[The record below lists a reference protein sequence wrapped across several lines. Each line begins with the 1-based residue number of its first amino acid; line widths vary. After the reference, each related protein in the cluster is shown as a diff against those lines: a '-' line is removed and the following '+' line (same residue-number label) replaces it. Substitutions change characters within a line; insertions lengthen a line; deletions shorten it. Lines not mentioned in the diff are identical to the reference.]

1 MHRGLHH
8 LLADRRKRGTSIH
21 DLRTRLLG
29 ESGQSLVLV
38 VIAMS
43 LIVVL
48 AAFAI
53 DVAQWQVGRHK
64 AQVTADAT
72 ALAAANCLASLAC
85 TQPTPSGDATSKAQ
99 AIANDNGYPNSSV
112 SLAYTSSTVQ
122 ATLTTSVPST
132 FAGFAGITSTS
143 VTATATASYNT
154 LPGYKST
161 CVQTGAATCY
171 SLFAGNPN
179 CDSAPSIPS
188 NYVGLDLIT
197 NDNGGGS
204 SNLSQMFAN
213 GYYWNGG
220 NSGASQFVVTT
231 VGTSSPPCANSLAK
245 SSTTT
250 YKYTPSIVPYPEPF
264 VEPSSCDHTAASW
277 TPATVAGAGAGVYC
291 VSAKP
296 STSCSDGATAS
307 GDIDVNM
314 SSLPGGTYEFVG
326 PCVTVAGQ
334 SATATNIDGQ
344 PLVYGTSN
352 IATVSSKLAFGT
364 ATALPTCTLNNG
376 TNKTSTYLDG
386 SPTAGP
392 AIYDQCGTVEVTGNG
407 GYTGFVE
414 AWNISLDKNNAVTGN
429 GPTSV
434 TGAGMTTL
442 PGGDSLVG

>member
-1 MHRGLHH
+1 MAEGQKLLRSDRSRGE
-8 LLADRRKRGTSIH
+8 R
-21 DLRTRLLG
+21 LRAFVAGPGRN
-29 ESGQSLVLV
+29 ESGQSLVLIV
-38 VIAMS
+38 LAMS
-43 LIVVL
+43 VIVVM

-53 DVAQWQVGRHK
+53 DTAQWRVGHHK
-64 AQVTADAT
+64 VQVTADAT

-85 TQPTPSGDATSKAQ
+85 TSTVNASTKAE
-99 AIANDNGYPNSSV
+99 AIANANGFPNTSV
-112 SLAYTSSTVQ
+112 SLAYTSSTVT
-122 ATLTTSVPST
+122 ATITTSVSSA
-132 FAGFAGITSTS
+132 FAGFAGVGSATAR
-143 VTATATASYNT
+143 ATATASYNT
-154 LPGYKST
+154 VPGWQSN
-161 CVQTGAATCY
+161 CVQTGSASCY

-179 CDSAPSIPS
+179 CDASPSIPT

-204 SNLSQMFAN
+204 SSLSQMFAN

-220 NSGASQFVVTT
+220 NSGASVFSVTT
-231 VGTSSPPCANSLAK
+231 VGTTSPPCTDSLAK
-245 SSTTT
+245 NTTT

-264 VEPSSCDHTAASW
+264 VEPATCGHTAALW
-277 TPATVAGAGAGVYC
+277 TTATVASGGPGVYC
-291 VSAKP
+291 VNATP
-296 STSCSDGATAS
+296 STSCSDGATAT

-314 SSLPGGTYEFVG
+314 GTLSAGAYEFVG
-326 PCVTVAGQ
+326 PCVTIAGQ
-334 SATATNIDGQ
+334 STTATNITGQ

-352 IATVSSKLAFGT
+352 IATVNSKPAFGT
-364 ATALPTCTLNNG
+364 TSALPTCVLNNG

-386 SPTAGP
+386 NPTAGP

-434 TGAGMTTL
+434 TGAGLTPL